1 MPRPHASVDNFRKE
15 VLLTLAVAI
24 LNLGQAQKDLSEC
37 EPEILMV
44 SRGRGDF
51 GHKKQVEISRL
62 VREIERLSGELL
74 REIPAS

>member
-37 EPEILMV
+37 EPEILMG
-44 SRGRGDF
+44 RGRGDF